1 MLAAGTCDE
10 YWEKARGGVPMVV
23 IFGWGAGEAQDLGE
37 VAPAVCPNCHN
48 HVFMHHIRSEKKV
61 SLYFVPLIPYGTDEY
76 LSCPTC
82 RHGLQLRPEQ
92 RYEVENMQAATS
104 QFRRGKFFAEAYQ
117 ERVERFWLAL
127 GVAPSVDQLVRPS
140 PTVPPP
146 HRTPARPVSAAPP
159 APSLRPAAPAAA
171 APPPSASLDDQLRA
185 LAKLH
190 ADGALTDQ
198 EFAAAKRRVLEI

>member
-1 MLAAGTCDE
+1 
-10 YWEKARGGVPMVV
+10 MVV

-48 HVFMHHIRSEKKV
+48 HVLMHHIRSEKKV

-92 RYEVENMQAATS
+92 RTEVESMQAATS
-104 QFRRGKFFAEAYQ
+104 QYRRGRYLAEAYQ
-117 ERVERFWLAL
+117 ARVDRFWLAL
-127 GVAPSVDQLVRPS
+127 GVAPSGTQVVRPS

-146 HRTPARPVSAAPP
+146 PAPVPALPPARPQAP
-159 APSLRPAAPAAA
+159 
-171 APPPSASLDDQLRA
+171 APPPVTSLTDRLRG

-190 ADGALTDQ
+190 ADGSLTDE
-198 EFAAAKRRVLEI
+198 EFAIAKRRVLEI

>member
-1 MLAAGTCDE
+1 
-10 YWEKARGGVPMVV
+10 MVV

-48 HVFMHHIRSEKKV
+48 HVYMHHIRSEKKV

-92 RYEVENMQAATS
+92 RNEVGSMQSATQ
-104 QFRRGKFFAEAYQ
+104 QFRRGRYRADAYAT
-117 ERVERFWLAL
+117 RVEHFWRAL
-127 GVAPSVDQLVRPS
+127 GVAPSGAQMVHPS
-140 PTVPPP
+140 PTIPPP
-146 HRTPARPVSAAPP
+146 RSPGTAVPATRAASGPPPVAPHAPAAPP
-159 APSLRPAAPAAA
+159 A
-171 APPPSASLDDQLRA
+171 ASLNDRLRG

-190 ADGALTDQ
+190 TDGILTDE
-198 EFAAAKRRVLEI
+198 EFAAAKRRVLDI